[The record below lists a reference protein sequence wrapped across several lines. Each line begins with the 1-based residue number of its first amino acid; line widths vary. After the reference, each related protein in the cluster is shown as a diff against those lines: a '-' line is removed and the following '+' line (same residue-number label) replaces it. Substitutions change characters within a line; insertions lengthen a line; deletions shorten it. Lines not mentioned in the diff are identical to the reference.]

1 MGLVGNIS
9 GGCSNS
15 GITGQINTNGAS
27 SRRGLTEVRGED
39 GKCFRD
45 AVLCYL
51 FSRDLYKKTCRELQ
65 ERCKNHRK
73 FCSSVIAAEKK
84 FKVLQKQGSYLYL

>member
-1 MGLVGNIS
+1 MYIPSGFRCESIKSLTFVMGLVGNIS

-51 FSRDLYKKTCRELQ
+51 FSRDLYKKTCRESR
-65 ERCKNHRK
+65 ER
-73 FCSSVIAAEKK
+73 
-84 FKVLQKQGSYLYL
+84 